1 MSNWNLGN
9 FTPASGDS
17 ILMTNGG
24 TIDLGGTT
32 QYAANV
38 GAAGNGIIGTL
49 QNGNLAFTGDMYVT
63 SGTINANLSNA
74 GGTGRLWIGGNSGAT
89 VYLGGVNSVTYSD
102 THSTIIGSSTTGA
115 AGTVVLL
122 SNAALGPSS
131 QQTQVFAG
139 TLDLN
144 GQTGVTVGSVVL
156 ESGSSSSLVN
166 NNTSTAA
173 SYGNTVDFNA
183 GTANIGGPG
192 NLTLSGTLQNG
203 SFTKIGAGALTLS
216 GVSSYGATT
225 VNAGQLT
232 IGNTLT
238 NSGAITVAAGTVS
251 QSGYAVSAASELVSN
266 AGNGYYVQNGGTNTV
281 SGALS
286 ICQGTANTWTGTYT
300 LSSGLNSVNSLVY
313 GSSNPY
319 ETGTGTYNLNGGT
332 LALGTGSIVANN
344 ASEGSPPAWKFNL
357 GGGTLQ
363 ATGNF
368 TINSSSTFTLALTA
382 NGSTIDTQGNSL
394 TISTPINGAYS
405 LTKIGSGTL
414 NLNATNS
421 NSFTSL
427 AINNGA
433 VNVSNRYGL
442 YGATGGITV
451 ANGAALQLST
461 ISTAMGSAT
470 PLALNGAG
478 VSNGGAL
485 EMISGTTTWTGP
497 ITLAS
502 AARINSD
509 SGTLTLSGA
518 IGGGYGLSI
527 GGAGNTSISSVLGN
541 VASLTKD
548 GAGTLILSNA
558 NSYGG
563 GTTISQGTL
572 QLGDGS
578 ANNGSVSGNITD
590 NATLAFANPNVQTYS
605 GVISGN
611 GAVSKSGAGTL
622 TLSGVSS
629 YGATT
634 VNAGQLVIG
643 NTLTNSGAITV
654 AAGTVSQSGYAVSAA
669 SEVVGNLGNGYYLQ
683 NGGTN
688 IVRGAESLCIGAVS
702 GSQGWTGTYTLSGGL
717 NSVNGLVFGA
727 NTPWET
733 GTGTYNL
740 NGGTLAVGTGLIVA
754 YSQSE
759 QSPPS
764 SHLNLGGGTLQATG
778 NFTISSSSFFTL
790 ALTANGSTIDTQGN
804 SLTISTPING
814 AYSLTKIGSGTLNL
828 NATNSNSFTS
838 LAINNGAVNVSNGYG
853 LYGATGGITV
863 ANGAALQLSTISTAM
878 GSATPLALN
887 GAGVSNGGALEMIS
901 GTTTWTG
908 PITLA
913 SAARINSDSGTLT
926 LSGAIGGGYGL
937 SIGGA
942 GNTSISSVLGNVASL
957 TKDGAGT
964 LILSNANSYGGGTTI
979 SQGTLQL
986 GDGSA
991 NNGSVLGNITDNATL
1006 AFANPNV
1013 QTYSGVISGNGS
1025 SDQERRRYAHPIRR
1039 QQLRRHNGQCRPAHH
1054 RQHLDQLR
1062 RYHRRRWDRLSIGL
1076 RGERRQRT
1084 RQQCR
1089 QWVLRP
1095 KWRNKHRKR
1104 RVVHMPRHCQHLDGH
1119 LHAQQRIELR
1129 QQPGLWKQQSLRDGD
1144 GNLQPERRNACIG
1157 HGINR
1162 C

>member
-1 MSNWNLGN
+1 M
-9 FTPASGDS
+9 
-17 ILMTNGG
+17 
-24 TIDLGGTT
+24 
-32 QYAANV
+32 
-38 GAAGNGIIGTL
+38 
-49 QNGNLAFTGDMYVT
+49 
-63 SGTINANLSNA
+63 
-74 GGTGRLWIGGNSGAT
+74 
-89 VYLGGVNSVTYSD
+89 
-102 THSTIIGSSTTGA
+102 
-115 AGTVVLL
+115 
-122 SNAALGPSS
+122 
-131 QQTQVFAG
+131 
-139 TLDLN
+139 
-144 GQTGVTVGSVVL
+144 
-156 ESGSSSSLVN
+156 
-166 NNTSTAA
+166 
-173 SYGNTVDFNA
+173 
-183 GTANIGGPG
+183 
-192 NLTLSGTLQNG
+192 
-203 SFTKIGAGALTLS
+203 
-216 GVSSYGATT
+216 
-225 VNAGQLT
+225 
-232 IGNTLT
+232 
-238 NSGAITVAAGTVS
+238 
-251 QSGYAVSAASELVSN
+251 SAASELVSN

-611 GAVSKSGAGTL
+611 GAVTKSGAGTL

-634 VNAGQLVIG
+634 VNAGQLTIG

-688 IVRGAESLCIGAVS
+688 IVHGAESLCIGAVS

-804 SLTISTPING
+804 SLTINPSISG
-814 AYSLTKIGSGTLNL
+814 AYSLTKVGSGTLDLTGANGYSGLTTVNAGVLELGASARNPVLTGGGADIRAGKIVFDYISGSDPAATIQGLLAASYHGGLWNTGQFHSSTSSASCGLAWTDDTVNDKVTVAYALYGDANL
-828 NATNSNSFTS
+828 D
-838 LAINNGAVNVSNGYG
+838 GAVNGADLNIVLSNYNQA
-853 LYGATGGITV
+853 GAP
-863 ANGAALQLSTISTAM
+863 GAR
-878 GSATPLALN
+878 AT
-887 GAGVSNGGALEMIS
+887 S
-901 GTTTWTG
+901 TTT
-908 PITLA
+908 
-913 SAARINSDSGTLT
+913 AR
-926 LSGAIGGGYGL
+926 
-937 SIGGA
+937 
-942 GNTSISSVLGNVASL
+942 
-957 TKDGAGT
+957 
-964 LILSNANSYGGGTTI
+964 
-979 SQGTLQL
+979 
-986 GDGSA
+986 
-991 NNGSVLGNITDNATL
+991 
-1006 AFANPNV
+1006 
-1013 QTYSGVISGNGS
+1013 
-1025 SDQERRRYAHPIRR
+1025 
-1039 QQLRRHNGQCRPAHH
+1039 
-1054 RQHLDQLR
+1054 
-1062 RYHRRRWDRLSIGL
+1062 
-1076 RGERRQRT
+1076 
-1084 RQQCR
+1084 
-1089 QWVLRP
+1089 
-1095 KWRNKHRKR
+1095 
-1104 RVVHMPRHCQHLDGH
+1104 
-1119 LHAQQRIELR
+1119 
-1129 QQPGLWKQQSLRDGD
+1129 
-1144 GNLQPERRNACIG
+1144 
-1157 HGINR
+1157 
-1162 C
+1162 